1 MAHDPQWLY
10 IGRRTLMAR
19 LLALASS
26 VPVVA
31 MGARSAAAQS
41 ASRPPDG
48 AGRFAFGILGDM
60 PYTRQQEAEYAR
72 VLDDINARDLAFV
85 AHVGDMV
92 GDPRPFERDP
102 KSARQPATDENYAY
116 VLDTFKSCKH
126 PLILTPG
133 DNDWADVVEFT
144 TLKVDPLE
152 RLAKVRSMFYAEPSR
167 SLGTRTI
174 ALESQAGDAEH
185 KTYVENRMWSMRGVT
200 FATLHIMGSND
211 NASRTPELVAE
222 YQARRAANMAWLRKA
237 FARAKADNSLGLV
250 LIAHANPGFENFWP
264 PSYLG
269 RYFRMFHGA
278 KVPSPLPASA
288 YDDYVRILAEES
300 GELRQADHAV
310 PWRHAPVPHRQAAVQ
325 RQDQAAVRELYARGD
340 VRLAGL
346 TLDSCGRRSGQTGA
360 VHLYGTDRAGKQ
372 AAPYVGGGPMPSES
386 GH

>member
-41 ASRPPDG
+41 VSRPPDG
-48 AGRFAFGILGDM
+48 TGSFAFGILGDM
-60 PYTRQQEAEYAR
+60 PYTRKQEAEYAR
-72 VLDDINARDLAFV
+72 VLDHMNARDLAFV

-126 PLILTPG
+126 PLILTLG

-144 TLKVDPLE
+144 KLKVDPLE
-152 RLAKVRSMFYAEPSR
+152 RLAKVRSMFFAEPTR
-167 SLGTRTI
+167 SLGARTI
-174 ALESQAGDAEH
+174 ALESQAGDADH

-211 NASRTPELVAE
+211 NATRTPELIAE
-222 YQARRAANMAWLRKA
+222 YQTRKAANMAWLRKA
-237 FARAKADNSLGLV
+237 FAKAKADNSLGLV

-264 PSYLG
+264 PNYLG

-278 KVPSPLPASA
+278 KLPSPLPASA
-288 YDDYVRILAEES
+288 YDDYVRILSEEVESYGKPTMLFHGDTHLFRIDKPLFSAKTKRPFENFTRAETFGWPDS
-300 GELRQADHAV
+300 HWIHVDVDPAKPELFTCTAQIV
-310 PWRHAPVPHRQAAVQ
+310 P
-325 RQDQAAVRELYARGD
+325 GN
-340 VRLAGL
+340 RL
-346 TLDSCGRRSGQTGA
+346 
-360 VHLYGTDRAGKQ
+360 HH
-372 AAPYVGGGPMPSES
+372 M
-386 GH
+386 

>member
-41 ASRPPDG
+41 ASPPAEG
-48 AGRFAFGILGDM
+48 ADRFAFGIFGDM
-60 PYTRQQEAEYAR
+60 PYTRRQEAEYAR
-72 VLDDINARDLAFV
+72 LLDHINARDLAFV

-102 KSARQPATDENYAY
+102 KAARQPATDENYAY
-116 VLDTFKSCKH
+116 VLDTFMSCKH

-144 TLKVDPLE
+144 TVKVDPLE
-152 RLAKVRSMFYAEPSR
+152 RLAKVRSMFYAQPNR
-167 SLGTRTI
+167 SLGSRTI

-185 KTYVENRMWSMRGVT
+185 GAYVENRMWSMRGVT

-211 NASRTPELVAE
+211 NATRTPELVAE
-222 YQARRAANMAWLRKA
+222 HQTRKAANMAWLRKA
-237 FARAKADNSLGLV
+237 FAKAKADGSLGLV

-269 RYFRMFHGA
+269 RYFRMFHGVKPA
-278 KVPSPLPASA
+278 SPLPPSA
-288 YDDYVRILAEES
+288 YDDYVRILGEEVES
-300 GELRQADHAV
+300 YGKPTVLFHGDTHLFRIDKPLFSAKTKRPFENFTRVETFAWPDSHWIHVAVDPSNPELFTCTAQIV
-310 PWRHAPVPHRQAAVQ
+310 PGNKLRH
-325 RQDQAAVRELYARGD
+325 
-340 VRLAGL
+340 
-346 TLDSCGRRSGQTGA
+346 
-360 VHLYGTDRAGKQ
+360 
-372 AAPYVGGGPMPSES
+372 M
-386 GH
+386 